1 MSDTHPLTSVL
12 YEPDLDITVLI
23 IIQMTFKND
32 YKIKEGLPKQPEFQ
46 YFDTYYCIGGKL
58 YCESELRPV

>member
-1 MSDTHPLTSVL
+1 M

-32 YKIKEGLPKQPEFQ
+32 YKIKEGLPKQPETQ
-46 YFDTYYCIGGKL
+46 ILHIYH
-58 YCESELRPV
+58 

>member
-1 MSDTHPLTSVL
+1 M

-32 YKIKEGLPKQPEFQ
+32 YKIKEGLQKQPEFQ

-58 YCESELRPV
+58 YCESDLRPA